1 MELKVKK
8 FLELIKDNH
17 FFVYDVETT
26 GFDETKCD
34 AIEVSAIK
42 VDGNSFEIIDSYD
55 SFINPGY
62 HLPQDIIEFNEEHE
76 TGITDG
82 LIQSSRT
89 SDVVAKEFKEFL
101 GENPIMVGHNVISF
115 DTKFVQKLFNN
126 SLGIA
131 FEPSFQLD
139 TLLLAREKV
148 RGSRKLGD
156 LYVQTPGKHH
166 LTLHKSSDDI
176 KATLAVLKWLI
187 PMFTETKEKTDNTP
201 ITVSNIARW
210 TRSETLDRIYI
221 TNSNNASIY
230 YDLVGQCWTLDGVD
244 KKKVLN
250 GIYLYL
256 KNKKN
261 IKVRTE
267 EEIISSIMEVAESH

>member
-8 FLELIKDNH
+8 FLELVKNNH

-26 GFDETKCD
+26 GFDEKKCD

-42 VDGNSFEIIDSYD
+42 VDGNSFEVIDSYD

-62 HLPQDIIEFNEEHE
+62 HLPQDIIDFNEEHE
-76 TGITDG
+76 TGITDEV
-82 LIQSSRT
+82 IQSART

-101 GENPIMVGHNVISF
+101 GENPIMVGHNAISF

-126 SLGIA
+126 NLGVA

-139 TLLLAREKV
+139 TLILAREKV
-148 RGSRKLGD
+148 RGSKKLGD
-156 LYVQTPGKHH
+156 LYVQTPEAHDV
-166 LTLHKSSDDI
+166 TLHKSCDDI
-176 KATLAVLKWLI
+176 KATLSVLKWLI

-210 TRSETLDRIYI
+210 TRSETLDRLYI

-230 YDLVGQCWTLDGVD
+230 YDLVGQCWTLDGID
-244 KKKVLN
+244 KKNVLN

-267 EEIISSIMEVAESH
+267 EEIISAIMEVAESH